1 MFNPKENLL
10 DQQLAVSGLE
20 MQIDPFSAISAGM
33 SIFGGIMGRSDAKR
47 QNKAAK
53 KAAEEQRKA
62 AQAAAD
68 ATNKYNAEA
77 FAAEKQNYFNN
88 KAFQYETSVRNWKYN
103 QAIRDYEYKTVVE
116 RYGRSVENTENQL
129 IFNSIAAIDAY
140 EAEQAATQDILV
152 EDAFNKQASMVERL
166 QAQGEAQMGQ
176 AGVSRNKRMQSRLAG
191 IDRNRSI
198 SDEAVENALVQ
209 SQRNMRQIDLQKYAA
224 DMQAKASM
232 MIRPEAVPDLP
243 KPVMGPDR
251 IFVEPMKATPAY
263 VPPAMQVSTMAP
275 LISGLGSAAS
285 TLQGVDWSNT
295 FGGGGSIPGETW
307 NSSMDVNA
315 NPRWNF
321 NDL

>member
-10 DQQLAVSGLE
+10 DQQLSVSGLE

-33 SIFGGIMGRSDAKR
+33 SIIGGIMGSSQARK
-47 QNKAAK
+47 QNARAERIEREQKAAAK
-53 KAAEEQRKA
+53 E
-62 AQAAAD
+62 AAD

-77 FAAEKQNYFNN
+77 FAAEKQNYFNS
-88 KAFQYETSVRNWKYN
+88 KDFQYETSLRNWKYN
-103 QAIRDYEYKTVVE
+103 QAIRDYEYKSVVE

-152 EDAFNKQASMVERL
+152 EDAFGKQASMEERL

-176 AGVSRNKRMQSRLAG
+176 AGVSRNKRIQSRLAG
-191 IDRNRSI
+191 IGRNRAI
-198 SDEAVENALVQ
+198 SDASLESALVQ

-232 MIRPEAVPDLP
+232 MIRPEAIPDLP
-243 KPVMGPDR
+243 KPELGPDR
-251 IFVEPMKATPAY
+251 IFVEPIKATPTY

-275 LISGLGSAAS
+275 LVSGFGSAANA
-285 TLQGVDWSNT
+285 LVGVDWGNT
-295 FGGGGSIPGETW
+295 FGGGGGNNTQQSAAVKAGWPG
-307 NSSMDVNA
+307 NRNY
-315 NPRWNF
+315 
-321 NDL
+321 

>member
-20 MQIDPFSAISAGM
+20 MQIDPFTAVSAGM
-33 SIFGGIMGRSDAKR
+33 SIIGGIMGRSDAKR
-47 QNKAAK
+47 QNEAAK

-77 FAAEKQNYFNN
+77 FAAEQQNYFNN
-88 KAFQYETSVRNWKYN
+88 KAFQYETALKNWKYN

-152 EDAFNKQASMVERL
+152 EDAFGKQASMVERL
-166 QAQGEAQMGQ
+166 EAQGEAQMGQ
-176 AGVSRNKRMQSRLAG
+176 AGVSRNKRMQSRLAK
-191 IDRNRSI
+191 IDRNESI
-198 SDEAVENALVQ
+198 DQAGIKSALVQ

-232 MIRPEAVPDLP
+232 MIKPEAVP
-243 KPVMGPDR
+243 R
-251 IFVEPMKATPAY
+251 Y
-263 VPPAMQVSTMAP
+263 S
-275 LISGLGSAAS
+275 
-285 TLQGVDWSNT
+285 
-295 FGGGGSIPGETW
+295 
-307 NSSMDVNA
+307 
-315 NPRWNF
+315 
-321 NDL
+321 